1 MKTINIIS
9 ILSISVLLMACAK
22 PQPDPVPSCPSV
34 PVQILNISDNV
45 VIGEV
50 PPKPTPKNLMRI
62 TSRDRADVALGKV
75 LTYTNDLKVH
85 DDEVTSIAEIC
96 IGQIADRNKR
106 LRAIKE
112 YLILSQ

>member
-34 PVQILNISDNV
+34 PVNVLNISDNV
-45 VIGEV
+45 VIGEL
-50 PPKPTPKNLMRI
+50 PAQPSPKNLVRI
-62 TSRDRADVALGKV
+62 TAHDRADVALGKV
-75 LTYTNDLKVH
+75 LKYTESLKQH
-85 DDEVTSIAEIC
+85 DDEVMAIGQIC
-96 IGQIADRNKR
+96 IGQIADRDKR
-106 LRAIKE
+106 IKAIKQ

>member
-1 MKTINIIS
+1 MKHTQTL
-9 ILSISVLLMACAK
+9 ILAVSVLALGACSK
-22 PQPDPVPSCPSV
+22 TQPEPVPSCPSV
-34 PVQILNISDNV
+34 PVNVLNISDNV

-75 LTYTNDLKVH
+75 LTYTNDLKAH